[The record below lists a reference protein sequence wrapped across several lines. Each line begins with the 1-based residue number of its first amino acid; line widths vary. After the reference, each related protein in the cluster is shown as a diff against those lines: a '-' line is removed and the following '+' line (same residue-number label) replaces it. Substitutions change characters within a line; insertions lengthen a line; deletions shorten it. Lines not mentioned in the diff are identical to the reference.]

1 MKILLFTDCSVG
13 VIGYHVDHA
22 IALKKAGVDIF
33 AVVGSKELES
43 GLIQSMREADIPMIL
58 LSGLECHKNMWKHIF
73 ALSSYIRNKKID

>member
-33 AVVGSKELES
+33 AVVSSKDYRDLNVTKIC
-43 GLIQSMREADIPMIL
+43 GNIFL
-58 LSGLECHKNMWKHIF
+58 L
-73 ALSSYIRNKKID
+73 

>member
-33 AVVGSKELES
+33 VTFKS
-43 GLIQSMREADIPMIL
+43 R
-58 LSGLECHKNMWKHIF
+58 
-73 ALSSYIRNKKID
+73 